1 MAKKLTQE
9 QINAYERDGYLSPI
23 TVFSEEEAARYRKL
37 LEEAEAKYPEAMAGA
52 NRNNAHCNFTFL
64 DEITHHPALLDA
76 VEDIVGPDVVCCAT
90 VLFIKEAND
99 PGYVSW
105 HQDGKYMGLEPCNGV
120 TAWVALSESNEISG
134 CMQVIPGS
142 HKEGMRDHN
151 DTYADENILTRGQ
164 EAQGV
169 DASKAVAMPLKPGQ
183 VSFHH
188 QSVVHA
194 SQPNQSNDRRIGFAI
209 QTYFSPEVKQTKGT
223 TFVQLAR
230 GEDNYGH
237 FETAPRPTQDMQPND
252 VAMRDNMNKLWAD
265 ILYHGTEK
273 RRDY

>member
-1 MAKKLTQE
+1 MPKKLTQQ
-9 QINAYERDGYLSPI
+9 QIDSYERDGYLSPI
-23 TVFSEEEAARYRKL
+23 TVFSEEEAARLRAL
-37 LEEAEAKYPEAMAGA
+37 LEEAEAKYPEALSGA

-64 DEITHHPALLDA
+64 DEITHHPVLLDA

-105 HQDGKYMGLEPCNGV
+105 HQDGKYMGLEPNNGV
-120 TAWVALSESNEISG
+120 TAWVALSDSNEASG

-142 HKEGMRDHN
+142 QKQGMREHN
-151 DTYADENILTRGQ
+151 DTFSDTNILTRGQ

-169 DASKAVAMPLKPGQ
+169 DASKAVSMPLKPGQ

-188 QSVVHA
+188 QSVVHS
-194 SQPNQSNDRRIGFAI
+194 SQPNRSNDRRIGFAI

-230 GEDNYGH
+230 GEDKYGH
-237 FETAPRPTQDMQPND
+237 FETAPRPQEDMNLD
-252 VAMRDNMNKLWAD
+252 DIAMRDHMNKLWSE
-265 ILYHGTEK
+265 ILYHGTDK

>member
-1 MAKKLTQE
+1 MPKKLTQE
-9 QINAYERDGYLSPI
+9 QIDSYERDGYLSPI
-23 TVFSEEEAARYRKL
+23 TVFSEEEAARLRAL
-37 LEEAEAKYPEAMAGA
+37 LEKAEAKYPEALAGA

-64 DEITHHPALLDA
+64 DEITHHPVLLDA

-120 TAWVALSESNEISG
+120 TAWVALSESNEVSG

-142 HKEGMRDHN
+142 HKQGMRDHN
-151 DTYADENILTRGQ
+151 DTYADKNILTRGQ

-169 DASKAVAMPLKPGQ
+169 DASKAVSMPLKPGQ
-183 VSFHH
+183 VSFHQQQVIH
-188 QSVVHA
+188 S
-194 SQPNQSNDRRIGFAI
+194 SQPNQSDDRRIGFAI

-230 GEDNYGH
+230 GEDKYGN
-237 FETAPRPTQDMQPND
+237 FKTAPRPTKDMQPD
-252 VAMRDNMNKLWAD
+252 DIAMRDHMNKLWSD